1 MAARCVGVRCARNAG
16 CVGIA
21 LGGGCMGSGG
31 CAGSSGCTGS
41 DGCMGSGGCAGAGCD
56 ACACFSLSVVLLF
69 PPFFFCCMTR
79 SNAGGAPPAAKSVL
93 WPSGCAVAFFALT
106 FCAAFSRTSR
116 ELDIN
121 GTLIAVRR
129 DAGVTLDMR
138 S

>member
-16 CVGIA
+16 CIGIA
-21 LGGGCMGSGG
+21 LGG
-31 CAGSSGCTGS
+31 
-41 DGCMGSGGCAGAGCD
+41 GCMGSGGCAGAGCD

-69 PPFFFCCMTR
+69 PPFFFCCVTR

-106 FCAAFSRTSR
+106 FCAAFSCMSH